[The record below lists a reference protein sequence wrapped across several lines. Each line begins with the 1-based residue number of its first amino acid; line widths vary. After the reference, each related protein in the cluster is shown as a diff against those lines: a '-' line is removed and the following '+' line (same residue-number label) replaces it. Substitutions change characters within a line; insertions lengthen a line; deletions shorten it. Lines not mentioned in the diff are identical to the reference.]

1 MNKVIFDNKCPFCS
15 SINNRLERLDLLNLF
30 LWVPSDKYMQS
41 DNIHPSI
48 NKQIINKSIIV
59 LNNRN
64 NIMLEFFAC
73 RYIVSRIP
81 FFYPILIFLYIPFL
95 SSYLGNIIYRNI
107 AIRKNCYLK

>member
-64 NIMLEFFAC
+64 NIM
-73 RYIVSRIP
+73 SKN
-81 FFYPILIFLYIPFL
+81 ILRSFRKVQI
-95 SSYLGNIIYRNI
+95 SDTNVLGV
-107 AIRKNCYLK
+107 